1 MKKLMIALAFAGL
14 STAAFAQSET
24 TQVPT
29 KKYSVETNSF
39 WSNWFIT
46 VGGTYNVFYS
56 NQEHNYDLN
65 QGIFKGF
72 RRSLGFDVAIGK
84 WFTPGLGLRTKF
96 NGIWGKAPYMNEQ
109 KNSEKYGLLQ
119 EQVLFNLSNMLCG
132 YNEDRVWNFI
142 PYVGAGIARN
152 FTHNRYAYVMG
163 GGILNTWKLSKRVN
177 FNLDVYYTAGE
188 ADYDGVLGQTY
199 VGAAGEAEGRR
210 GAPGHDKTL
219 TAEVGFTFNL
229 GKTGWS
235 KAPDVDALMALNQ
248 AQLDALNA
256 SLAEQ
261 QAENAKL
268 RDQLAN
274 MPKETKTITQT
285 VKEIDAADVSVFFNL
300 ASAKMASKKDVV
312 NLKSIAEVSKNNPD
326 AKITVTGYADSKTGN
341 AKFNQTL
348 SEKRAKTVADKL
360 VELGV
365 NRDNIITE
373 AKGGVND
380 LKPYSYNRRV
390 IVSIK

>member
-1 MKKLMIALAFAGL
+1 MIALAFAGL
-14 STAAFAQSET
+14 STAAVAQTTET
-24 TQVPT
+24 TEVPS

-39 WSNWFIT
+39 WANWFIT

-56 NQEHNYDLN
+56 NQEHGYGLD
-65 QGIFKGF
+65 QGVFKGF
-72 RRSLGFDVAIGK
+72 RRSLGFDVAVGK

-96 NGIWGKAPYMNEQ
+96 TGIWGKAPYMTET
-109 KNSEKYGLLQ
+109 KNKEKYGLLQ
-119 EQVLFNLSNMLCG
+119 EQVMFNLSNLLCG
-132 YNEDRVWNFI
+132 YNENRVWNFI
-142 PYVGAGIARN
+142 PYAGAGIARI
-152 FTHNRYAYVMG
+152 FTANRYAYVMG
-163 GGILNTWKLSKRVN
+163 GCILNTWKLSKHVN
-177 FNLDVYYTAGE
+177 FNIDLSYNAGE
-188 ADYDGVLGQTY
+188 SDFDGVLGATWN
-199 VGAAGEAEGRR
+199 GANGEAEGLR
-210 GAPGHDKTL
+210 GAPGHDKVIS
-219 TAEVGFTFNL
+219 AEVGFTFNL
-229 GKTGWS
+229 GKSNWT
-235 KAPDVDALMALNQ
+235 KAPDVEALQALNQ

-268 RDQLAN
+268 REQLAN
-274 MPKETKTITQT
+274 QPAPQTITNT

-312 NLKSIAEVSKNNPD
+312 NLKSIAEVAKNNPD

-341 AKFNQTL
+341 SKYNQTL

-365 NRDNIITE
+365 NRDNITTD

-380 LKPYSYNRRV
+380 LTPYSYNRRV

>member
-1 MKKLMIALAFAGL
+1 
-14 STAAFAQSET
+14 
-24 TQVPT
+24 
-29 KKYSVETNSF
+29 
-39 WSNWFIT
+39 
-46 VGGTYNVFYS
+46 
-56 NQEHNYDLN
+56 
-65 QGIFKGF
+65 
-72 RRSLGFDVAIGK
+72 
-84 WFTPGLGLRTKF
+84 
-96 NGIWGKAPYMNEQ
+96 
-109 KNSEKYGLLQ
+109 
-119 EQVLFNLSNMLCG
+119 
-132 YNEDRVWNFI
+132 
-142 PYVGAGIARN
+142 
-152 FTHNRYAYVMG
+152 
-163 GGILNTWKLSKRVN
+163 
-177 FNLDVYYTAGE
+177 
-188 ADYDGVLGQTY
+188 
-199 VGAAGEAEGRR
+199 
-210 GAPGHDKTL
+210 
-219 TAEVGFTFNL
+219 
-229 GKTGWS
+229 
-235 KAPDVDALMALNQ
+235 MALNQ